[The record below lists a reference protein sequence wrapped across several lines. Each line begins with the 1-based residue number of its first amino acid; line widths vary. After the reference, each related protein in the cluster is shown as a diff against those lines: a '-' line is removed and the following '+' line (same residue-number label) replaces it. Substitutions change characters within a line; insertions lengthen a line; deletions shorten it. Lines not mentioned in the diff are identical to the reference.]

1 MTLKK
6 LQQIVFDPLIK
17 EKKIPKIEFGS
28 TQLFLC
34 SNLNFVIETYKNSFK
49 RSLFEL
55 LVGPSLTVE
64 GLKKIDPEEEET
76 DLKIEK
82 YGLIK
87 S

>member
-1 MTLKK
+1 M
-6 LQQIVFDPLIK
+6 
-17 EKKIPKIEFGS
+17 
-28 TQLFLC
+28 C
-34 SNLNFVIETYKNSFK
+34 SNLKFVIETYKNSFK

-64 GLKKIDPEEEET
+64 ELKKIDPEEEET